1 MNLSKEYKLI
11 QCKLLSAGTKKMYK
25 VSIQDDDRFY
35 HYIRP
40 FIIKE
45 KVEGETT
52 FLIDELIVKDCDKT
66 FFEEKQFLFE
76 AILLIE
82 EEKENFVAY
91 SFVFDKAISLD
102 VIGTSK
108 REYKNDIWKLTLHG
122 LKVPY
127 NTNVIITEIQDN

>member
-11 QCKLLSAGTKKMYK
+11 QCKFISTKTNKMYEA
-25 VSIQDDDRFY
+25 SIQDDDRFY
-35 HYIRP
+35 NYIRP

-45 KVEGETT
+45 KVAGETT

-76 AILLIE
+76 AILLVE
-82 EEKENFVAY
+82 EEKDNYIAY
-91 SFVFDKAISLD
+91 SFKISKAISFD

-108 REYKNDIWKLTLHG
+108 REYKNNMWKLTLHG

-127 NTNVIITEIQDN
+127 NTDVEICELVDE